1 MSGASTAPRRVAII
15 GAGIGREHLYAYQNL
30 AERFEVAVVGD
41 RDEVRAKE
49 IAAGAGIATASDIE
63 TVLAD
68 PSIDIVDVCLP
79 PFLHLPISV
88 QALEA
93 GKHVVC
99 EKPMVTSLKEVD
111 ALAAAIA
118 SSGKV
123 FSPVF
128 QYRFGPGMAKLQALI
143 NAGLAGKP
151 LVASI
156 ETHWNRDAAYYANP
170 WRGTWKGE
178 QGGAVLGHA
187 IHAHDYLCAV
197 FGPVARLSAFIGTR
211 VNPIQTE
218 DCAAISLQMSS
229 GAMATSS
236 ITLGANDDTSRYR
249 FVFEGLTAESGLRPY
264 APASDEWTFSARGA
278 TTQAQIIEVLRAVPP
293 VRQGFEGFLEA
304 FDDAIEGKRNTA
316 VTLADGRQSLELVT
330 AIYQSARTGTVVDL
344 PLRDSP
350 LYDTWVPQGG
360 ML

>member
-1 MSGASTAPRRVAII
+1 
-15 GAGIGREHLYAYQNL
+15 
-30 AERFEVAVVGD
+30 VVCD
-41 RDEVRAKE
+41 RDEARARD
-49 IAAGAGIATASDIE
+49 IAAGAGIATAGAVE
-63 TVLAD
+63 EVLAD
-68 PSIDIVDVCLP
+68 DSIDVVDVCLP
-79 PFLHLPISV
+79 PFLHLPVSV

-99 EKPMVTSLKEVD
+99 EKPMVTSLREAD
-111 ALAAAIA
+111 QLAAAITA
-118 SSGKV
+118 SGRV

-187 IHAHDYLCAV
+187 IHAHDFLCAV
-197 FGPVARLSAFIGTR
+197 FGPVARLSAFTGTR

-218 DCAAISLQMSS
+218 DCASISLQMES
-229 GAMATSS
+229 GALATSS

-249 FVFEGLTAESGLRPY
+249 FVFENLTAESGLLPY
-264 APASDEWTFSARGA
+264 APASDGWTFSARGG
-278 TTQAQIIEVLRAVPP
+278 TTQEQVLAVLRDVPP
-293 VRQGFEGFLEA
+293 VRQGFEGYLEA
-304 FDDAIEGKRNTA
+304 FDDAIEGKLNRA
-316 VTLADGRQSLELVT
+316 VTFEDGRRSLELVT
-330 AIYQSARTGTVVDL
+330 AIYQSARLGAVVDL
-344 PLRDSP
+344 PVTNSP
-350 LYDTWVPQGG
+350 LYESWMPEGVSP
-360 ML
+360 

>member
-1 MSGASTAPRRVAII
+1 MTRRVAIV
-15 GAGIGREHLYAYQNL
+15 GAGIGREHLHAYQNL
-30 AERFEVAVVGD
+30 PDRFEVAVVCD
-41 RDEVRAKE
+41 RDEARARD
-49 IAAGAGIATASDIE
+49 IAAGAGIATAGAVE
-63 TVLAD
+63 EVLAD
-68 PSIDIVDVCLP
+68 DSIDVVDVCLP
-79 PFLHLPISV
+79 PFLHLPVSV

-99 EKPMVTSLKEVD
+99 EKPMVTSLREAD
-111 ALAAAIA
+111 QLAAAITA
-118 SSGKV
+118 SGRV

-187 IHAHDYLCAV
+187 IHAHDFLCAV
-197 FGPVARLSAFIGTR
+197 FGPVARLSAFTGTR

-218 DCAAISLQMSS
+218 DCASISLQMES
-229 GAMATSS
+229 GALATSS

-249 FVFEGLTAESGLRPY
+249 FVFEDLTAESGLLPY
-264 APASDEWTFSARGA
+264 APASDGWTFSARGV
-278 TTQAQIIEVLRAVPP
+278 TTQEQVLAVLRDVPP

-304 FDDAIEGKRNTA
+304 FDDAIEGKLNRA
-316 VTLADGRQSLELVT
+316 VTFEDGRRSLELVT
-330 AIYQSARTGTVVDL
+330 AIYQSARLGAVVDL
-344 PLRDSP
+344 PVTNSP
-350 LYDTWVPQGG
+350 LYESWMPEGVSP
-360 ML
+360 

>member
-1 MSGASTAPRRVAII
+1 MSGSEHQPRRVGII

-30 AERFEVAVVGD
+30 PERFEVAVICD
-41 RDEVRAKE
+41 RDEARARE
-49 IAAGAGIATASDIE
+49 IAVGAGIATTSAVE

-68 PSIDIVDVCLP
+68 PSIDVVDVCLP
-79 PFLHLPISV
+79 PFLHLPVSV

-99 EKPMVTSLKEVD
+99 EKPMVTSLNEAD
-111 ALAAAIA
+111 ELGRAIEA
-118 SSGKV
+118 SGKV

-156 ETHWNRDAAYYANP
+156 ETHWNREADYYANP

-197 FGPVARLSAFIGTR
+197 FGPVARLSAFVDTR

-218 DCAAISLQMSS
+218 DCASITLQMAN
-229 GAMATSS
+229 GALATSS

-249 FVFEGLTAESGLRPY
+249 FVFDGLTAESGLRPY
-264 APASDEWTFSARGA
+264 APASDEWTFSARGS
-278 TTQAQIIEVLRAVPP
+278 TTQEQVLEVLRKVPP
-293 VRQGFEGFLEA
+293 VRMGFEGFLEA
-304 FDDAIEGKRNTA
+304 FDDAIEGKRNNA

-330 AIYQSARTGTVVDL
+330 AIYQSARTGATVEL
-344 PLRDSP
+344 PLVDSP
-350 LYDTWVPQGG
+350 LYDSWVPKGA
-360 ML
+360 MV

>member
-1 MSGASTAPRRVAII
+1 
-15 GAGIGREHLYAYQNL
+15 
-30 AERFEVAVVGD
+30 
-41 RDEVRAKE
+41 
-49 IAAGAGIATASDIE
+49 
-63 TVLAD
+63 LAD
-68 PSIDIVDVCLP
+68 DSIDVVDVCLP
-79 PFLHLPISV
+79 PFLHLPVSV

-99 EKPMVTSLKEVD
+99 EKPMVTSLREAD
-111 ALAAAIA
+111 QLAAAIA
-118 SSGKV
+118 ASGRV

-187 IHAHDYLCAV
+187 IHAHDFLCAV
-197 FGPVARLSAFIGTR
+197 FGPVARLSAFAGTR

-218 DCAAISLQMSS
+218 DCASISLQMES
-229 GAMATSS
+229 GALATSS

-249 FVFEGLTAESGLRPY
+249 FVFENLTAESGLLPY
-264 APASDEWTFSARGA
+264 APASDGWTFRARGV
-278 TTQAQIIEVLRAVPP
+278 TTQEQVLAVLRDVPP

-304 FDDAIEGKRNTA
+304 FDDAIEGKLNRA
-316 VTLADGRQSLELVT
+316 VTFEDGRRSLELVT
-330 AIYQSARTGTVVDL
+330 AIYQSARLGAVVDL
-344 PLRDSP
+344 PLTGSP
-350 LYDTWVPQGG
+350 LYDSWMPEGVSP
-360 ML
+360 

>member
-1 MSGASTAPRRVAII
+1 MSGLERQPRRVGII

-30 AERFEVAVVGD
+30 PERFEVAVICD
-41 RDEVRAKE
+41 RDEARARE
-49 IAAGAGIATASDIE
+49 IAVGAGIATVSDVE
-63 TVLAD
+63 AVLTD
-68 PSIDIVDVCLP
+68 PRIDVVDVCLP
-79 PFLHLPISV
+79 PFLHLPVSV

-99 EKPMVTSLKEVD
+99 EKPMVNSLSEAD
-111 ALAAAIA
+111 RLAAAIKA
-118 SSGKV
+118 SGKV

-156 ETHWNRDAAYYANP
+156 YTHWNREADYYGNP

-197 FGPVARLSAFIGTR
+197 FGPVARLSAFVDTR

-218 DCAAISLQMSS
+218 DCASISMQMAN
-229 GAMATSS
+229 GALATSS

-249 FVFEGLTAESGLRPY
+249 FVFDGLTAESGLRPY
-264 APASDEWTFSARGA
+264 APASDEWTFSARGS
-278 TTQAQIIEVLRAVPP
+278 TTQEQVLDVLTSVPS
-293 VRQGFEGFLEA
+293 VRLGFEGFLEA
-304 FDDAIEGKRNTA
+304 FDDAIEGKRNNA
-316 VTLADGRQSLELVT
+316 VTLTDGRRSLELVT

-344 PLRDSP
+344 PLVDSP
-350 LYDTWVPQGG
+350 LYETWMPEGVMP
-360 ML
+360 